1 MADIDAL
8 FEMTDPTGR
17 ASTVVRADLVLT
29 PEPLPGGWVR
39 IEGERVAEVGT
50 GPAPAGH
57 AAGDVVDL
65 GDRVLAPGFV
75 DIHAH
80 GGGGA
85 AYTDGAS
92 AARTVLETHLS
103 HGTTSAMASL
113 VTDEIATLADQIRA
127 LGPLVR
133 RGEMLGIHLE
143 GPWLSGLH
151 CGAHDPDS
159 LRDPRPE
166 DVARLLAAGE
176 GAVRMVTLAVERP
189 GGMEAVRQL
198 REAGVVVA
206 LGHSHATYAEAR
218 AAIEAGASVATHLFN
233 ASRPIDHHEPGLIVA
248 LLEHPQ
254 VTVEL
259 IADGVHLHPSIVRD
273 VARAAPGR
281 IALVTDAM
289 AAAGRGDGD
298 YRLGP
303 QQVEVR
309 DGVARLAGE
318 GTPDQDDG
326 VIAGSTL
333 TLDRAVRYCVR
344 TAGLD
349 LVDAVRAATLTPADA
364 VGQEDVGRLA
374 SGAWADMVLLGP
386 DLEVEEVRWHGQ
398 AVPR

>member
-8 FEMTDPTGR
+8 FEMTDPTDR
-17 ASTVVRADLVLT
+17 PSTVVRADLVLT

-85 AYTDGAS
+85 TYTDGAS

-113 VTDEIATLADQIRA
+113 VTDEIATLADQARA

-133 RGEMLGIHLE
+133 RGELLGIHLE

-248 LLEHPQ
+248 LLEHPE

-259 IADGVHLHPSIVRD
+259 IADGVHLHPSIIRD
-273 VARAAPGR
+273 VVRAAPGR

-318 GTPDQDDG
+318 GTPDQADG

-374 SGAWADMVLLGP
+374 PGAWADMVVLGR